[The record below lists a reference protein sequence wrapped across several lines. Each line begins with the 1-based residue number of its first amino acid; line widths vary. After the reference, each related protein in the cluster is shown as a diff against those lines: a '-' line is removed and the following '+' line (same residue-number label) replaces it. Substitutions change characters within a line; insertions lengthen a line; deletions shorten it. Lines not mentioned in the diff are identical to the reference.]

1 MNFTNLKNRA
11 SLVIIM
17 NAKNGDYD
25 ISAPEMP
32 TQSQSFLSHI
42 VEKSMYAQKGLID
55 RKIADGI
62 WREVSLSHGKTEEQV
77 KEEIFTWYIK
87 KLSTD
92 DYRDFQQQ
100 GRIDLIPKLSMLHYL
115 TSCLSTTDIKE
126 MYQMGNCPL
135 TNQIL
140 LYAGGWN
147 NVFVYGGLAKELKD
161 SIAANDAYG
170 VNKLFNMIV
179 MGTQGQ
185 KHYRSREDWIQQ
197 KLKELKR

>member
-1 MNFTNLKNRA
+1 MNFSNLKRRA
-11 SLVIIM
+11 SLVILM
-17 NAKNGDYD
+17 NAKNGDYG
-25 ISAPEMP
+25 INAPEMP

-42 VEKSMYAQKGLID
+42 VEKSMLHLAQIID
-55 RKIADGI
+55 CNIARDI
-62 WREVSLSHGKTEEQV
+62 WTEISLSHGKTEDRV
-77 KEEIFTWYIK
+77 KEEIFTYYIK
-87 KLSTD
+87 KFSTD
-92 DYRDFQQQ
+92 DYRDFQRQ
-100 GRIDLIPKLSMLHYL
+100 GRIDLIPKITMLHYL

-185 KHYRSREDWIQQ
+185 KHHQSREEWIQQ
-197 KLKELKR
+197 QLKKLKQ

>member
-11 SLVIIM
+11 SLIIIM

-42 VEKSMYAQKGLID
+42 VEKSMYAQKGIID

-62 WREVSLSHGKTEEQV
+62 WREVSLSHGRTEEQV

-126 MYQMGNCPL
+126 IYQMGNCPL

>member
-42 VEKSMYAQKGLID
+42 VEKSMYGKRIID
-55 RKIADGI
+55 RNIAQDI
-62 WREVSLSHGKTEEQV
+62 WTEVSLSHGKTEERV

-126 MYQMGNCPL
+126 IYQMGNCPL

-147 NVFVYGGLAKELKD
+147 NVFVYGGLAKELKE

-170 VNKLFNMIV
+170 VNKLFNTII

>member
-170 VNKLFNMIV
+170 VNKLFNTIV

>member
-42 VEKSMYAQKGLID
+42 VEKSMYTQKRIID
-55 RKIADGI
+55 TSLAYAIWDKI
-62 WREVSLSHGKTEEQV
+62 SLSHGKTEEKV
-77 KEEIFTWYIK
+77 KEEIFTWYIT

-161 SIAANDAYG
+161 AISTNNTYG
-170 VNKLFNMIV
+170 INELFNTIV

-185 KHYRSREDWIQQ
+185 RHHRSREDWIQQ
-197 KLKELKR
+197 QLKKLKQ

>member
-126 MYQMGNCPL
+126 IYQMGNCPL

-147 NVFVYGGLAKELKD
+147 NVFVYGGLAKELKE